1 VSETSSARQ
10 TDRVCLHRLLEQP
23 GSYPRIEAAWVTRAL
38 CRELPVRLFA
48 HIGDVYRR
56 LEVAAHDAGSDL
68 AGLRLAVLLHEEAAD
83 RVPSLIEGAG
93 LTDLA
98 PVVTAVVEG
107 FGELWKAG
115 GDAPLADYVAAHR
128 PALAPLL
135 LFELAHEGR
144 PTPSMERAAALGGLT
159 GAFRGWVTR
168 LADEEHPTPTR

>member
-1 VSETSSARQ
+1 M
-10 TDRVCLHRLLEQP
+10 
-23 GSYPRIEAAWVTRAL
+23 L
-38 CRELPVRLFA
+38 CRDLPVRLFA

-56 LEVAAHDAGSDL
+56 LEVAAGDTGADLAALRLTVLVHEEPAERVPTLVEDAG
-68 AGLRLAVLLHEEAAD
+68 V
-83 RVPSLIEGAG
+83 
-93 LTDLA
+93 TDLA

-107 FGELWKAG
+107 FGELWKVE
-115 GDAPLADYVAAHR
+115 GDARLAAYVATHR
-128 PALAPLL
+128 PALASLL